1 MQVLLRLLHGSGRY
15 FTACILCG
23 LVFTGCELVIP
34 QIIRVSVD
42 SFIGDQPIRNAVTL
56 GPNGEKLELIEL
68 PEDEKR
74 PDGSLR
80 AYTSRLTT

>member
-42 SFIGDQPIRNAVTL
+42 SFIGDQPIRVAASLAAWSTS
-56 GPNGEKLELIEL
+56 GRIC
-68 PEDEKR
+68 
-74 PDGSLR
+74 GSR
-80 AYTSRLTT
+80 QP